1 MGVFL
6 CVGNVQ
12 KNIYKIVVD
21 NTQHTPYSNTHQRG
35 TQKANP
41 DTKGNSMTDAEK
53 YTEIIKKQGIKSVT
67 VYLFHET
74 EMIFKQV
81 FNCEKDLEEFG
92 MTADSVTMEKGCD
105 TKYCP
110 NGLPFECFEDTYKY
124 LFVYEW

>member
-1 MGVFL
+1 
-6 CVGNVQ
+6 
-12 KNIYKIVVD
+12 
-21 NTQHTPYSNTHQRG
+21 
-35 TQKANP
+35 
-41 DTKGNSMTDAEK
+41 MTDAEK

-74 EMIFKQV
+74 ETIFKQV
-81 FNCEKDLEEFG
+81 FNCENDLEEFG
-92 MTADSVTMEKGCD
+92 LTADSVTMEKGCD

>member
-1 MGVFL
+1 M
-6 CVGNVQ
+6 
-12 KNIYKIVVD
+12 
-21 NTQHTPYSNTHQRG
+21 
-35 TQKANP
+35 A
-41 DTKGNSMTDAEK
+41 DAEK

-92 MTADSVTMEKGCD
+92 MTADSVTMGKGA
-105 TKYCP
+105 TITYCP
-110 NGLPFECFEDTYKY
+110 NGLPFEGFEEHYKY

>member
-1 MGVFL
+1 
-6 CVGNVQ
+6 
-12 KNIYKIVVD
+12 
-21 NTQHTPYSNTHQRG
+21 
-35 TQKANP
+35 
-41 DTKGNSMTDAEK
+41 MTDAEK
-53 YTEIIKKQGIKSVT
+53 YTEIIKAQGIKSVT

-81 FNCEKDLEEFG
+81 FDCEKDLEEFG
-92 MTADSVTMEKGCD
+92 LTADSVTMEKGCD